1 MVVDHAPVLSTGKD
15 LFQWRGCAG
24 CHRFQGYDSEPED
37 VLATGKQIE
46 QLGTERSEKQRN
58 IQRAIQQGGQ
68 APDNQTARK
77 FYTQAAALRVSVSQ
91 ADMRSRQLEV
101 QNKNLL
107 LGMKQIRAELREVR
121 VKI

>member
-46 QLGTERSEKQRN
+46 QLETERSEKQRN
-58 IQRAIQQGGQ
+58 IQRAIQQGDQ
-68 APDNQTARK
+68 APDNETARK
-77 FYTQAAALRVSVSQ
+77 FYTQADALRVSVSEAVKSVRRPEDPTQ
-91 ADMRSRQLEV
+91 HR
-101 QNKNLL
+101 L
-107 LGMKQIRAELREVR
+107 LGRNKIRPGHQQTR
-121 VKI
+121 V